1 MLLILDFFQRSFEG
15 VKFIHSIIGVSIW
28 FILNNNKNGFC
39 CKFMNR
45 NFTHMSNLFHNNK
58 ESSDNIFDSWS
69 YDKENYVL
77 FGAGIIT
84 IILGYIIM
92 ATGDT
97 YSFQSLS
104 LAPILLFIGY
114 IILIPIALF
123 YKKKK

>member
-1 MLLILDFFQRSFEG
+1 
-15 VKFIHSIIGVSIW
+15 
-28 FILNNNKNGFC
+28 
-39 CKFMNR
+39 MNR
-45 NFTHMSNLFHNNK
+45 NFTYMSSLFHNNK
-58 ESSDNIFDSWS
+58 DSSDNIFDGWS
-69 YDKENYVL
+69 YDTENYIL

-92 ATGDT
+92 STGDT

-114 IILIPIALF
+114 IILIPVALL